1 MDDPYMYQNKD
12 SLNFS
17 NAEEG
22 QKAEPGAEA
31 EVIEKPQKPVNPN
44 SFIPV
49 MDDMQLLFGQI
60 FLDNKMEIIKD
71 NKEVFDCT
79 ILGVLF
85 SAGWGSPC
93 RIFNKD
99 LIRIYNQMNDGEK
112 IFEIIQVSF
121 DNNEDDFK
129 KSIVGLPWKFLPLQS
144 DKIKTLKEKYNVLTI
159 PKFFP
164 VDKKGN
170 SLSDRGREDLLEYG
184 VDICEKWNED
194 ARVCEDLIWE
204 EPIGI
209 LSDNVDDVKK
219 E

>member
-1 MDDPYMYQNKD
+1 MEDNEALKEMG
-12 SLNFS
+12 
-17 NAEEG
+17 EEHSIVD
-22 QKAEPGAEA
+22 
-31 EVIEKPQKPVNPN
+31 EVVEKPQKPVNPN

-49 MDDMQLLFGQI
+49 IDDMYEIFGQI
-60 FLDNKMEIIKD
+60 FLDNKTEIIKD

-79 ILGVLF
+79 LLGVLF

-93 RIFNKD
+93 RIFYKD
-99 LIRIYNQMNDGEK
+99 LIEIYHKMNDGEK

-121 DNNEDDFK
+121 DEKEEDFK
-129 KSIVGLPWKFLPLQS
+129 KSIAGLPWKFLPLKFDGIQ
-144 DKIKTLKEKYNVLTI
+144 KLKERYNVLTI

-164 VDKKGN
+164 IDKKGK

-194 ARVCEDLIWE
+194 ARVCPDLIWE
-204 EPIGI
+204 EPIGGAANENTE
-209 LSDNVDDVKK
+209 DKK

>member
-1 MDDPYMYQNKD
+1 MEEFQDLKAGLTGIAVPNQEEN
-12 SLNFS
+12 LS
-17 NAEEG
+17 NEMN
-22 QKAEPGAEA
+22 
-31 EVIEKPQKPVNPN
+31 EKPQKPINPN

-49 MDDMQLLFGQI
+49 IDDMYELFGQI

-79 ILGVLF
+79 LLGVLF

-93 RIFNKD
+93 RIFYKD
-99 LIRIYNQMNDGEK
+99 LIDIYNKMNDGEK

-121 DNNEDDFK
+121 DEKEEDFK
-129 KSIVGLPWKFLPLQS
+129 KSIAGLPWKFLPL
-144 DKIKTLKEKYNVLTI
+144 KFEGIKKLKEKYNVLTI

-164 VDKKGN
+164 VDKKGT

-204 EPIGI
+204 EPIGGAN
-209 LSDNVDDVKK
+209 DNAEDKK

>member
-1 MDDPYMYQNKD
+1 MEDNEALKEMG
-12 SLNFS
+12 
-17 NAEEG
+17 EEHSIVD
-22 QKAEPGAEA
+22 
-31 EVIEKPQKPVNPN
+31 EVVEKPQKPVNPN

-49 MDDMQLLFGQI
+49 IDDMYEIFGQI
-60 FLDNKMEIIKD
+60 FLDNKTEIIKD

-79 ILGVLF
+79 LLGVLF

-93 RIFNKD
+93 RIFYKD
-99 LIRIYNQMNDGEK
+99 LIEIYHKMNDGEK

-121 DNNEDDFK
+121 DEKEEDFK
-129 KSIVGLPWKFLPLQS
+129 KAIANLPWKFLPLKFDGIQ
-144 DKIKTLKEKYNVLTI
+144 KLKERYNVLTI

-164 VDKKGN
+164 IDKKGK
-170 SLSDRGREDLLEYG
+170 SLSDRGREDILEYG

-204 EPIGI
+204 EPIGVANENAE
-209 LSDNVDDVKK
+209 DKK

>member
-1 MDDPYMYQNKD
+1 
-12 SLNFS
+12 
-17 NAEEG
+17 
-22 QKAEPGAEA
+22 
-31 EVIEKPQKPVNPN
+31 
-44 SFIPV
+44 
-49 MDDMQLLFGQI
+49 
-60 FLDNKMEIIKD
+60 
-71 NKEVFDCT
+71 
-79 ILGVLF
+79 
-85 SAGWGSPC
+85 
-93 RIFNKD
+93 
-99 LIRIYNQMNDGEK
+99 MNDGEK

-144 DKIKTLKEKYNVLTI
+144 DKIKALKEKYNVLTI

-204 EPIGI
+204 EPIGVFN
-209 LSDNVDDVKK
+209 DNVDDTKK